1 MKDADNHDEKG
12 NQQNGGNKIMVGRG
26 KKKFINEKDKPI
38 EPCSLVARPQ
48 KTERFDYLRRTTRRY
63 PTQLME

>member
-1 MKDADNHDEKG
+1 
-12 NQQNGGNKIMVGRG
+12 MVGRG

-48 KTERFDYLRRTTRRY
+48 KSGLIILGELLDAILLSLWSEICYVWS
-63 PTQLME
+63 M

>member
-1 MKDADNHDEKG
+1 
-12 NQQNGGNKIMVGRG
+12 MVGRG

-48 KTERFDYLRRTTRRY
+48 KTERFDYLRRTTGRY